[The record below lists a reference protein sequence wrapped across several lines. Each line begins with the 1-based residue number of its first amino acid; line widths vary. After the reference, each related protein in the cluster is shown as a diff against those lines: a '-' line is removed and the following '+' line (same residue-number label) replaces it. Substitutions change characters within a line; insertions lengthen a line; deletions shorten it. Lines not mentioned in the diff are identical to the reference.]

1 MRAGTRRRGHT
12 DIRGLD
18 TAGRAVRQERFCWS
32 KKTSVASGRESR
44 CCSSERRDHCG
55 RGRLLVF
62 LVRLLWRVDKQTAA
76 ASWARPRKGCSSVQA
91 TPTVAWQESTWS
103 TRSPA
108 SMNDVDTTEH
118 WQTMGRAGTAPGWVQ
133 ACSWS
138 RRVLTNLLAQALGSA
153 VHDSQGPAPA
163 GQLAGNRDVGDHEV
177 LPTLSEVPR

>member
-1 MRAGTRRRGHT
+1 MLFRSQTFAGWIPQDGLFGRSASAGLRKRAWRRGVNPVAARPNAET
-12 DIRGLD
+12 TPG
-18 TAGRAVRQERFCWS
+18 AAASSSSWS
-32 KKTSVASGRESR
+32 GCIGAWI
-44 CCSSERRDHCG
+44 SE
-55 RGRLLVF
+55 
-62 LVRLLWRVDKQTAA
+62 TAA
-76 ASWARPRKGCSSVQA
+76 ARWARPRKGCSSVQA
-91 TPTVAWQESTWS
+91 TPTSAWQESTWS

-153 VHDSQGPAPA
+153 VHDGQGAAPA

-177 LPTLSEVPR
+177 LLTLSEAAR